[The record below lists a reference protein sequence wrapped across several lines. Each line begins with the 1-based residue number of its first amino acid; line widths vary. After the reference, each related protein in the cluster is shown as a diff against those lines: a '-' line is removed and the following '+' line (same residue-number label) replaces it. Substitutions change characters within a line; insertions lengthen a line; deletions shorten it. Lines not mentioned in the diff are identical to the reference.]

1 MGECCCNNT
10 KIRLIYSC
18 SGCADVGELAD
29 QVARKLTREGYG
41 KMTCLASISAGI
53 SGTIASAKGADENVA
68 IDGCSVACA
77 RKTLENIGVKPT
89 ETYILTDMYL
99 EKGKTAISEEIIAVV
114 SEQIK
119 QGTVSEAQSKEEQDK
134 NKNTEC
140 SCGSC

>member
-1 MGECCCNNT
+1 MGECCCSNSKT
-10 KIRLIYSC
+10 RLIYSC
-18 SGCADVGELAD
+18 SGCADVGEIAD
-29 QVARKLTREGYG
+29 QVSRKLTRDGYG

-89 ETYILTDMYL
+89 EVYILTDMWL
-99 EKGKTAISEEIIAVV
+99 EKGKTKVSEEIIAVV
-114 SEQIK
+114 SQQIK
-119 QGTVSEAQSKEEQDK
+119 QGITPAAKPGEKQD
-134 NKNTEC
+134 NNQNSGC

>member
-1 MGECCCNNT
+1 MGECGCNNT
-10 KIRLIYSC
+10 KTRLIYSC
-18 SGCADVGELAD
+18 SGCADVGEIAD
-29 QVARKLTREGYG
+29 QVARKLTRDGYG

-53 SGTIASAKGADENVA
+53 SGTIASAKGADEN
-68 IDGCSVACA
+68 ITLDGCSVACA

-99 EKGKTAISEEIIAVV
+99 EKGKTSVSEEIINVV

-119 QGTVSEAQSKEEQDK
+119 HGIVSRTQPKKEQEN
-134 NKNTEC
+134 NKNTGC